1 MPQSKYQKMNPVQII
16 DELDLFNKSIE
27 YHYYIE
33 DEALNT
39 DDVYNGK
46 ILDFIAD
53 ELAEND
59 DADAENAYQYYEK
72 IANDIMN
79 EIADALV
86 EEINERDRDAME
98 YNNERREAMKG
109 NY

>member
-16 DELDLFNKSIE
+16 NELDLFNKAIQ

-46 ILDFIAD
+46 ILEFITD

-59 DADAENAYQYYEK
+59 DAENEYQYYEK
-72 IANDIMN
+72 IANDIMD
-79 EIADALV
+79 EIADELTT
-86 EEINERDRDAME
+86 EIRNRDRNAME
-98 YNNERREAMKG
+98 YENERREAMKG
-109 NY
+109 QY

>member
-16 DELDLFNKSIE
+16 NELDIFNKAIQ
-27 YHYYIE
+27 YHYDIE

-39 DDVYNGK
+39 DDVHDGR
-46 ILDFIAD
+46 ILAFIAD

-59 DADAENAYQYYEK
+59 DTENAYWYYEK
-72 IANDIMN
+72 IANDIMD
-79 EIADALV
+79 EIADELTT
-86 EEINERDRDAME
+86 EIRNRDHDAME
-98 YNNERREAMKG
+98 YENERREAMKG

>member
-16 DELDLFNKSIE
+16 NELDLFNKAIK

-33 DEALNT
+33 DESLNT

-46 ILDFIAD
+46 ILEFITD

-59 DADAENAYQYYEK
+59 DTENEYRYYEK

-79 EIADALV
+79 EIADELAT
-86 EEINERDRDAME
+86 EICDRDRDAME

-109 NY
+109 QY

>member
-16 DELDLFNKSIE
+16 DELDIFNKALQ
-27 YHYYIE
+27 YHYDIE

-46 ILDFIAD
+46 ILEFIAD

-59 DADAENAYQYYEK
+59 DAENEYWYYEK
-72 IANDIMN
+72 IANDIMC
-79 EIADALV
+79 EIADELAT
-86 EEINERDRDAME
+86 EICDRDRDAME
-98 YNNERREAMKG
+98 CENERREAMKG
-109 NY
+109 QN

>member
-16 DELDLFNKSIE
+16 NELDLFNKAVQ

-39 DDVYNGK
+39 DDIYNGK
-46 ILDFIAD
+46 ILEFITD

-59 DADAENAYQYYEK
+59 DAENAYQYYEK

-79 EIADALV
+79 EIADALAT
-86 EEINERDRDAME
+86 EICDRDRESME
-98 YNNERREAMKG
+98 YENERREAMKG
-109 NY
+109 QY